1 MCYLSWIYDADSS
14 FLSMTARE
22 LVTHDGSSHRADT
35 DFAEAFAV
43 RSISQHHS
51 VDNALFGR
59 AHHDT
64 HVHFLI
70 PFITFDLR
78 TKVSVVITN
87 DNTSANFY
95 DGYFNGNVIVK
106 KKHTYMTIGN
116 GDSRSLSNQY
126 VVSRNSCSR
135 FDNTIV
141 TQLVVRC
148 IGKGHPVFDRI
159 LLEIRLLDLLGS
171 FIPRRICRFCR
182 ICSVKRMP
190 EQP

>member
-1 MCYLSWIYDADSS
+1 M
-14 FLSMTARE
+14 
-22 LVTHDGSSHRADT
+22 
-35 DFAEAFAV
+35 
-43 RSISQHHS
+43 
-51 VDNALFGR
+51 
-59 AHHDT
+59 
-64 HVHFLI
+64 
-70 PFITFDLR
+70 
-78 TKVSVVITN
+78 
-87 DNTSANFY
+87 
-95 DGYFNGNVIVK
+95 IVK
-106 KKHTYMTIGN
+106 KKNTYMTISH

-190 EQP
+190 EQPWNQKTSIFSWILMYKNFIVLYYFSRRFGKLLIFNLICFINLWIILFRYSTASFSHLFSFRKLFLLVFVNIINQ